1 MTEIDVTRTAA
12 ARAPLLERTGFRLSW
27 GAILAGAVVAT
38 ALQITLTV
46 LGLAIGLGAWDAGDG
61 LRGFGIGAG
70 IWLLLT
76 ALVTLFVG
84 GMTAG
89 RLAGVLT
96 RGDGALHGVVLW
108 GVSSLLAVWM
118 AASGAGALLGGAFG
132 VLGQTAAAAT
142 SGVVGAA
149 GQVAGAAVGNVDDL
163 DPAAVQREI
172 EQVLL
177 QTGDPRLNPDSVQ
190 AAIGEVRDPATSG
203 AVSNEQLADEIAS
216 TIRERA
222 GAVDRQ
228 AIANVVAARTG
239 MTPAEADRVAE
250 RVESAMS
257 SARQQIATGLDT
269 LGSRAASAADTASDN
284 LSGVAWLTLLALG
297 LSVAA
302 AAGGAA
308 VTARE

>member
-1 MTEIDVTRTAA
+1 MTEIDVTRTTAS
-12 ARAPLLERTGFRLSW
+12 RAPLLERTGFRLSW
-27 GAILAGAVVAT
+27 GAILAGVVVAT
-38 ALQITLTV
+38 ALQVTLTV
-46 LGLAIGLGAWDAGDG
+46 LGLAIGLGAWDPGDG
-61 LRGFGIGAG
+61 MRGFGIGAG
-70 IWLLLT
+70 VWVLLT
-76 ALVTLFVG
+76 ALVTLFIG

-96 RGDGALHGVVLW
+96 RGDGALHGIVLW

-149 GQVAGAAVGNVDDL
+149 GQVAGAAVGNVGDI
-163 DPAAVQREI
+163 DPAAVQQEI
-172 EQVLL
+172 EQVLR
-177 QTGDPRLNPDSVQ
+177 QTGDPALNPDSVQ
-190 AAIGEVRDPATSG
+190 AAIADVRDPATSG
-203 AVSNEQLADEIAS
+203 RVSNEQLAGEIAA

-228 AIANVVAARTG
+228 AIANVIAARTD

-250 RVESAMS
+250 RVETAMS
-257 SARQQIATGLDT
+257 TARERIATGLDT

-308 VTARE
+308 ITARE